1 MMYCQLLTDSE
12 RKECNLHE
20 VSIVVAAFEQVFEG
34 EHRITDKNRKLGEFS
49 LTNIEP
55 GPAVRTQLYAPSCL
69 MFDTTI
75 SGAC

>member
-1 MMYCQLLTDSE
+1 MMYRHLLTNSE
-12 RKECNLHE
+12 RKKWDLHK

-55 GPAVRTQLYAPSCL
+55 GPAVRTQLYTPSCL
-69 MFDTTI
+69 TFNTI
-75 SGAC
+75 SRAC